1 LKLPVR
7 GTISVFLLAKRAGLL
22 KEITP
27 ILLQLE
33 QAGFRI
39 DSTIIIGAKKLAKE
53 D

>member
-1 LKLPVR
+1 
-7 GTISVFLLAKRAGLL
+7 LLAKRAGLL
-22 KEITP
+22 EEITP

-39 DSTIIIGAKKLAKE
+39 DPTIILKAKKLAKE